1 MAKSV
6 SVFPPNVNAFF
17 SSSKHKRRCFEK
29 CCVHTEEVNEVQCCL
44 VKTLKNLI
52 SCSAEE
58 RKNIIQVEY
67 LLYTEKRVLLK
78 QLKNF
83 RGMIHI
89 YILLLIQL

>member
-1 MAKSV
+1 MANSV

-58 RKNIIQVEY
+58 RKNVIHVEY
-67 LLYTEKRVLLK
+67 LLYTEKKFFMK
-78 QLKNF
+78 QLKKF
-83 RGMIHI
+83 RVMIHI
-89 YILLLIQL
+89 DILLLIQL